1 MQRDDYQECFVFKT
15 EKLMIEI
22 NHDTICE
29 QCIKNDD
36 TVLAA
41 SDEDSKQLGKTVMR
55 RFESQSVNCRN

>member
-1 MQRDDYQECFVFKT
+1 MFKT

-41 SDEDSKQLGKTVMR
+41 SDEDRK
-55 RFESQSVNCRN
+55 